1 MIPQGACMR
10 EKHSV
15 VEEHQSVKN
24 KWFYG
29 EIKKKIN
36 FTKVRLEK
44 IQVIEHLEGWD
55 SVILKMLPSA
65 SFVSDPDGVANV
77 FQFLAKSG
85 A

>member
-1 MIPQGACMR
+1 MICPGACMW
-10 EKHSV
+10 EKHSA
-15 VEEHQSVKN
+15 VEYHQSVEN

-29 EIKKKIN
+29 EKKSN

-44 IQVIEHLEGWD
+44 IQVSEHLEGWD
-55 SVILKMLPSA
+55 SSILKMLPSA

-77 FQFLAKSG
+77 FQFLAKSE